1 MKTAQPLRDLAPGV
15 AWNEAQRRSL
25 AICIAGFFLPNLL
38 AEFGAVPELHQS
50 FHFLPGVCG
59 AAGTFLASQAL
70 FMGYYHRKLVQGAVL
85 AVCIFAL
92 PYLVTW
98 FWFSLKHPSDAAG
111 LLQLCGPTGL
121 VAVGAYAFLIW
132 WHARQSHVTI
142 EGLTAQVGQDGYG
155 VPTSRS
161 QQMIVGVSTTIGFV
175 VVLLVLL
182 NALSR

>member
-1 MKTAQPLRDLAPGV
+1 MKTSQPLRDLAPGV

-25 AICIAGFFLPNLL
+25 AICIAGFFVPNLL

-70 FMGYYHRKLVQGAVL
+70 FMGYYHRKLVQGAAL
-85 AVCIFAL
+85 AVCSFTL

-98 FWFSLKHPSDAAG
+98 FWFRLRHPSDAAR
-111 LLQLCGPTGL
+111 LLQLCGPTCM
-121 VAVGAYAFLIW
+121 VSIAAYAFLIW
-132 WHARQSHVTI
+132 WHARQSHVTV
-142 EGLTAQVGQDGYG
+142 EGLAAQVGQDEYG
-155 VPTSRS
+155 KPTSRS
-161 QQMIVGVSTTIGFV
+161 QQMIIRVSTAIGFV
-175 VVLLVLL
+175 VILLVLL